1 MRRAVVAV
9 MGVLLCAL
17 APSVSLAQCTANGAP
32 ANCSVPGSVS
42 MTAGRVVRL
51 QMSAGS
57 TALTPPTT
65 GDFDAGFNATGG
77 PTLTVSANAP
87 WTLHIRSASAVW
99 TATNTSPGLPS
110 GTSSTSF
117 CSTSVAISATT
128 SGLVLAGAGTLPP
141 CCEQHCPSLINWA
154 LNRHSSRA
162 TGTTWDRA
170 RRLRPT
176 VACSRTGEASSCA
189 TGSRPF
195 LDSTHSVTVQ

>member
-99 TATNTSPGLPS
+99 TATNTSPTVPARTNKPAADLQWSIAS
-110 GTSSTSF
+110 GGGFAALTTSDANL
-117 CSTSVAISATT
+117 VAGSATASNAT
-128 SGLVLAGAGTLPP
+128 TLYF
-141 CCEQHCPSLINWA
+141 QTLYDWA
-154 LNRHSSRA
+154 LDTPGNYSLSIVL
-162 TGTTWDRA
+162 TLTS
-170 RRLRPT
+170 P
-176 VACSRTGEASSCA
+176 
-189 TGSRPF
+189 
-195 LDSTHSVTVQ
+195 